1 MQTAIYK
8 ITMRNGLFMGLLFSV
23 NFLFSS
29 SRNVTLMLLTYVV
42 MAFIIWGTYRMT
54 RQFRDKEQGGY
65 ISYWRAVYYV
75 ILLFFFSSIISALI
89 KIGYTSY
96 INTEYLPQLFE
107 EGIRQIENNRA
118 LFESLNIPIGEEYID
133 QLEQQYRPVP
143 YAFQTIW
150 VNILSGTILGL
161 IVGGIVRHKKGLFD
175 DDLPASTHSEI

>member
-75 ILLFFFSSIISALI
+75 ILLFFFSSIISALV

-161 IVGGIVRHKKGLFD
+161 ITGGIVRHKKGLFD